1 MSSLQLKQM
10 VTAELHCHTVYS
22 MDSSN
27 RVDALIRAARERG
40 IQRLAI
46 TDHNTIEGALCAKE
60 LAPELVVVGEE
71 VLTER
76 GELIAYYVK
85 EEIPK
90 GLSVNETLQRLR
102 AQGAL
107 ISIPHPFDLWRHGW
121 PLEELLELMPEV
133 DALEVFNSRCMRKVQ
148 NDKVLALASE
158 HGKLMTAG
166 SDAHSLVELGLAVV
180 HLPTFNNADELRA
193 ALADVEIN
201 GRMLS
206 VVDHLKASAL
216 IACSKLIPNKRSPR
230 D

>member
-1 MSSLQLKQM
+1 MSPSNQKEL
-10 VTAELHCHTVYS
+10 VTAEFHCHTVYS
-22 MDSSN
+22 LDSSN

-46 TDHNTIEGALCAKE
+46 TDHNTIEGALRAKAS
-60 LAPELVVVGEE
+60 APDLVVVGEE

-85 EEIPK
+85 EEVPK
-90 GLSVNETLQRLR
+90 GLTVDETLRR
-102 AQGAL
+102 FKAQGAF

-121 PLEELLELMPEV
+121 PLEELLELLPEV
-133 DALEVFNSRCMRKVQ
+133 DALEVFNARCMRKVQ
-148 NDKVLALASE
+148 NDKVLALARE
-158 HGKLMTAG
+158 HGKIMTAG

-180 HLPTFNNADELRA
+180 RLPAFNNADELRA
-193 ALADVEIN
+193 ALADAEIS

-206 VVDHLKASAL
+206 VMDHLKASAL
-216 IACSKLIPNKRSPR
+216 IGLSKFIPGKKSAR